1 MTRVNWVDFLVLF
14 IIARSIYMGR
24 TSGIISQLFNL
35 TGSILSTF
43 ITLHYYTQFGS
54 FLKDNFS
61 FLSKV
66 AYIIAFATVASLSLL
81 IFLLI
86 REGWLLILRVTEHNK
101 LDRGI
106 GIVLAAVQGYIVAG
120 LVVFGIL
127 VTNNLYAIE
136 DVRSSMSDVV
146 LHIRHVSVDIY
157 KSCFSLFVE
166 KYFPDEKINKT
177 VIFLAGKKRGYLKN
191 LKGKI

>member
-157 KSCFSLFVE
+157 KSCFSLFAE